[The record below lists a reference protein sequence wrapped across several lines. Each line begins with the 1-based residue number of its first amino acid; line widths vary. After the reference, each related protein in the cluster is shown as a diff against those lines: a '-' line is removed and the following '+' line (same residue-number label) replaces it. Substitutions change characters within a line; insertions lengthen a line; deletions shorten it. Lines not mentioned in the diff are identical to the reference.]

1 MVWKPALAAVAALST
16 ASCGIYR
23 QMYAPPAQMGSDWR
37 QVATDTDRDRL
48 RRWHLAWDE
57 ALPAARA
64 ADPAGVAAAGALLEP
79 DRALPGAMPPPGSY
93 RCRTY
98 KLGAAGPAA
107 RDFTAYPWMECRVFF
122 EDEVLSLH
130 KLSGSQRPVGL
141 LFRDRDARAI
151 FLGTLVL
158 GDENAPLRYG
168 VDTTRDMIGYV
179 ERVGDARWR
188 LVLPWPRFESKLD
201 VIELVPAS

>member
-1 MVWKPALAAVAALST
+1 MVWKPALAVVAALST

-37 QVATDTDRDRL
+37 QVATETDRDRL
-48 RRWHLAWDE
+48 RRWHVAWDE

-98 KLGAAGPAA
+98 KLGDAVEVEVQKVDVLRHQIDLVVPDAAEEG
-107 RDFTAYPWMECRVFF
+107 D
-122 EDEVLSLH
+122 
-130 KLSGSQRPVGL
+130 
-141 LFRDRDARAI
+141 DA
-151 FLGTLVL
+151 
-158 GDENAPLRYG
+158 
-168 VDTTRDMIGYV
+168 
-179 ERVGDARWR
+179 DA
-188 LVLPWPRFESKLD
+188 S
-201 VIELVPAS
+201 